1 MAAGGRVIQLPSAVS
16 STVGSPPFKV
26 SFSHDKTM
34 AAGDRFLQDVAQ
46 RGDKR
51 EHRRPHFRVSFSF

>member
-1 MAAGGRVIQLPSAVS
+1 MGSFSDDKTMAAGGRVIQLP

-34 AAGDRFLQDVAQ
+34 ASGDRFLLDAAQ
-46 RGDKR
+46 RGD
-51 EHRRPHFRVSFSF
+51 